1 VANLIFYLMATLAV
15 VAAGGVVLCRN
26 PVNSVLSLL
35 ASFFAL
41 ATIYL
46 LAGFQFIAA
55 AQILVYAGAILVL
68 FLFVIM
74 LLNLAHEEPREVID
88 LGLFRRR
95 KSVWAGIVVAGLLI
109 LTLAAVQTGS
119 GRAAAVSEPPLAGY
133 DTIDALAGALFGRYI
148 LPFEAV
154 SLLLLA
160 TTVAVVVLAKRE
172 RGPGRRHPSAAQV
185 SVENARVL
193 SAEQYSSAS
202 EDARPRATTS
212 VGGAP

>member
-1 VANLIFYLMATLAV
+1 MANFLFYLMAALAV
-15 VAAGGVVLCRN
+15 GSAVAVVLLRN
-26 PVNSVLSLL
+26 PVNSVIALL

-74 LLNLAHEEPREVID
+74 LLNLAHEAPRVELD
-88 LGLFRRR
+88 RALFARR
-95 KSVWAGIVVAGLLI
+95 KS
-109 LTLAAVQTGS
+109 TLAAIVAG
-119 GRAAAVSEPPLAGY
+119 GLFVLALAAILELRGTPASEPPRAGY
-133 DTIDALAGALFGRYI
+133 DAIDALAGALFGRFI

-172 RGPGRRHPSAAQV
+172 RGARRPLSGAARTAAALRAAEGQRAGA
-185 SVENARVL
+185 SGS
-193 SAEQYSSAS
+193 SAEVR
-202 EDARPRATTS
+202 EPTR
-212 VGGAP
+212 VGGAA

>member
-1 VANLIFYLMATLAV
+1 MASLAV
-15 VAAGGVVLCRN
+15 VSAVGVVALRN
-26 PVNSVLSLL
+26 PVNSVIALL
-35 ASFFAL
+35 TSFFAL

-74 LLNLAHEEPREVID
+74 LLNLAHEATRVEID
-88 LGLFRRR
+88 LSLFARR
-95 KSVWAGIVVAGLLI
+95 KSAWAALVAAALLV
-109 LTLAAVQTGS
+109 LSLAAILKTDVGI
-119 GRAAAVSEPPLAGY
+119 ASEPPRTGY
-133 DTIDALAGALFGRYI
+133 DTIEALAGAMFGRYI

-172 RGPGRRHPSAAQV
+172 RGSRRPRSESGRAAAVIRPPEPGG
-185 SVENARVL
+185 EL
-193 SAEQYSSAS
+193 AS
-202 EDARPRATTS
+202 ELRGARATARRETTS

>member
-1 VANLIFYLMATLAV
+1 MAV
-15 VAAGGVVLCRN
+15 VAVLSAIGVVLLQN
-26 PVNSVLSLL
+26 PVNSVLALL

-74 LLNLAHEEPREVID
+74 LLNLAHEKPRVEID
-88 LGLFRRR
+88 LKLFARR
-95 KSVWAGIVVAGLLI
+95 KSTLAGLIVAGFLM
-109 LTLAAVQTGS
+109 LTLVAIMKSQGAL
-119 GRAAAVSEPPLAGY
+119 ASEPPLAGY
-133 DTIDALAGALFGRYI
+133 DTIDALAGAMFGRYI

-172 RGPGRRHPSAAQV
+172 RGPKRGSTVAVQRAAAPVPSAQPIAP
-185 SVENARVL
+185 E
-193 SAEQYSSAS
+193 
-202 EDARPRATTS
+202 TS
-212 VGGAP
+212 GVGGAR

>member
-1 VANLIFYLMATLAV
+1 MAAAAV
-15 VAAGGVVLCRN
+15 LSAVGVVMFQN
-26 PVNSVLSLL
+26 PVNSVIALL

-46 LAGFQFIAA
+46 LSGFQFIAA

-74 LLNLAHEEPREVID
+74 LLNLAHEKTRVEID
-88 LGLFRRR
+88 LSLFTRR
-95 KSVWAGIVVAGLLI
+95 KSTWAGAIAAAILLLSLVSI
-109 LTLAAVQTGS
+109 LE
-119 GRAAAVSEPPLAGY
+119 GRASPASEPPASGY
-133 DTIDALAGALFGRYI
+133 DTIGGLAGALFGRFI

-172 RGPGRRHPSAAQV
+172 RGPRRDRSDAVASARRANEELESVPSLAKP
-185 SVENARVL
+185 
-193 SAEQYSSAS
+193 
-202 EDARPRATTS
+202 RPRETS
-212 VGGAP
+212 GVGGVP